1 MPTLSALIGLVR
13 QVSSSL
19 LAQVRGRGLSL
30 NFAFMLCAVASL
42 CLFDPTEANAHQ
54 RTLLRRNVA
63 SELEVY
69 FTAWPAATY
78 CHIVNLT
85 HEYRYDDADYVCFIW
100 MRMTVLSM
108 ITTPMYRLCHLMK
121 LFHIEDHG
129 LLVQDTLLQA
139 DMLTWDDCYFDVRN
153 ETKRSADCAACKI
166 AVVCGHQVEYSNGP
180 ECATA
185 TEGNIDVEYCHGKD
199 KVNAT
204 EASKRCAD
212 KSSALVDMKQVRDPL
227 HHSFGNDP
235 SVNREFWL
243 DLTKEDLREVSGLVA
258 FDLDD
263 IDWNMPC
270 ITVWLGALV
279 PWFYKRNCSQLYPV
293 ICEDS
298 TYDWSKQRRY
308 IAVEADCVYF
318 TAWPAATYCHIVNLT
333 HEYTYDDADYVCFI
347 WMRMTVLSM
356 ITTPMYRLCHLMK
369 LFHIEDHGL
378 LVQDT
383 LLQADMLTWDDCYF
397 DVRNET
403 KRSADCTACKI
414 AVVCAHQVE
423 YSNGPE
429 CATAT
434 EGNIDVEY
442 CHGKDKVNATEA
454 SKRCAD
460 KSSALVD
467 MKQMPDPLH
476 NSFEN
481 DPSVN
486 REFWLDLTKE
496 DLREV
501 SGLLAFDLDDI
512 DWNMP
517 CITVWLGALVPWFYK
532 RNCSQLYPVICEGST
547 YDWSKQ
553 RRYIAVEAD
562 CANVSVETTHCQSEG
577 GTFNKTTASEFC
589 ANHRLLLLNAKTF
602 YRVLGIVFRS
612 DEQSPPWFDQ
622 SLEIWDARSK
632 SSRQH
637 SIDECLAFNLYGSRR
652 IEWSPRN
659 CSEELR
665 YLCRKSH
672 PPKTHGFTCENAS
685 LPNMAGSHPACRT
698 NLERP
703 YPVAA
708 RVCDALGMELLP
720 GTVENKF
727 ITNIIKHYEDYTHRG
742 RDRLYWLDV
751 PPPSGN
757 SSVCSAA
764 LYGDDG
770 IATALSGLQC
780 NTSLHSL
787 CVFTNIKRRSTVAPS
802 TSETTMDIAS
812 DNIDIGNGTVSD
824 VAS

>member
-63 SELEVY
+63 SELEGRAFYLIPPKVKCLY

-496 DLREV
+496 DLR
-501 SGLLAFDLDDI
+501 
-512 DWNMP
+512 
-517 CITVWLGALVPWFYK
+517 
-532 RNCSQLYPVICEGST
+532 
-547 YDWSKQ
+547 
-553 RRYIAVEAD
+553 
-562 CANVSVETTHCQSEG
+562 
-577 GTFNKTTASEFC
+577 
-589 ANHRLLLLNAKTF
+589 
-602 YRVLGIVFRS
+602 
-612 DEQSPPWFDQ
+612 
-622 SLEIWDARSK
+622 
-632 SSRQH
+632 QH